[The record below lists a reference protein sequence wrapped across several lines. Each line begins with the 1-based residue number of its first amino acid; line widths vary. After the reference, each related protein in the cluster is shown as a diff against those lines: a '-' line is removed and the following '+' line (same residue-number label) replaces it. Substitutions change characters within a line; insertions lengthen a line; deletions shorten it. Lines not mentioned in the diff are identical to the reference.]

1 MEQEILNIPIPSNI
15 VEVLQ
20 NSSAT
25 PIDRQILELAAIQAY
40 ESELIT
46 GRQVMKMLGFES
58 REELY
63 ALFKAYGLQDQSFT
77 MEELE
82 KGRETL
88 SALLDNQ

>member
-15 VEVLQ
+15 AEILQ
-20 NSSAT
+20 SISGT
-25 PIDRQILELAAIQAY
+25 PLDRQILELAAIQAY

-46 GRQVMKMLGFES
+46 ERHVMKMLGFES

-77 MEELE
+77 MEELVR
-82 KGRETL
+82 GRETL

>member
-15 VEVLQ
+15 SKILQ
-20 NSSAT
+20 SISGT
-25 PIDRQILELAAIQAY
+25 PLGRQILELAAIQAY

-46 GRQVMKMLGFES
+46 ERHVMKMLGFES

-77 MEELE
+77 MEELVR
-82 KGRETL
+82 GRETL

>member
-15 VEVLQ
+15 AEVLQ
-20 NSSAT
+20 HSST
-25 PIDRQILELAAIQAY
+25 KPIDRQILELAAIQAY

-63 ALFKAYGLQDQSFT
+63 TLFKDYGLQDQNFT

-82 KGRETL
+82 RGRETL

>member
-15 VEVLQ
+15 AKILQ
-20 NSSAT
+20 SISGT
-25 PIDRQILELAAIQAY
+25 PLDRQILELAAIQAY

-46 GRQVMKMLGFES
+46 ERQVMKMLGFES

-77 MEELE
+77 MEELVR
-82 KGRETL
+82 GRETL